1 MVMSFFKKSP
11 SGLEH
16 VVARSASMLGD
27 ARHSFDLATLALLTK
42 TDWASVESDIRATD
56 QRINHTEQEL
66 RSELVVHVTIQ
77 GAADIGTVL
86 GMILLL
92 KKIERIGDQAGNVLD
107 LAESGVQLSDQA
119 DTDALL
125 AERGIISTMFGE
137 AVEMLSDPDDE
148 RIDDFAERCQSLA
161 DTQQARIE
169 ECLHS
174 ALPGK
179 DVVPRAIYYRYLKR
193 IIANLVGIVRTANEP
208 LPTIDYL
215 DNGETD
221 TDD

>member
-27 ARHSFDLATLALLTK
+27 ARHSFDLATLALLTE

-77 GAADIGTVL
+77 GAADIGSVL

-137 AVEMLSDPDDE
+137 AAELLSDPADE
-148 RIDDFAERCQSLA
+148 RIDSFSDRCQVLA
-161 DTQQARIE
+161 NAQQAKIE

>member
-1 MVMSFFKKSP
+1 MSFFKKSP

>member
-1 MVMSFFKKSP
+1 MSFFKKSP

-27 ARHSFDLATLALLTK
+27 ARHSFDLATLALLTE

-77 GAADIGTVL
+77 GAADIGSVL

-137 AVEMLSDPDDE
+137 AAELLSDPADE
-148 RIDDFAERCQSLA
+148 RIDSFSDRCQVLA
-161 DTQQARIE
+161 NAQQAKIE